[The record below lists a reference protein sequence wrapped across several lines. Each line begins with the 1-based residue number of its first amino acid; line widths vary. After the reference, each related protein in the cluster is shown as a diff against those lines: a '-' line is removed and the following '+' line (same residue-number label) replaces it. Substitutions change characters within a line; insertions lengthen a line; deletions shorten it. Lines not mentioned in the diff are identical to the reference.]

1 MSDST
6 TLDQTG
12 HFTASD
18 GYAFAYRY
26 WAPRSDERGVLVV
39 LHGIQSHSNWYR
51 YSSLILAEAG
61 YHVYFLDRRGAGM
74 NQEKRGDAP
83 HADRL
88 INDVVQ
94 FSRTLKKKHQLPL
107 TLKAV
112 SWGGMLAGAILNR
125 HPELFQRL
133 MLLYPG
139 IFARIQP
146 KTYQRWGL
154 NLAGLSEAP
163 AKYVKVPLSDP
174 ALFTAQ
180 PEWQEFIRQDDQK
193 LEEVTLSFL
202 IATQQLKQ
210 AAQQA
215 AGSIHIPALGMLAGK
230 DRIINNTQT
239 EEFFSRIACPHKKII
254 LYPDAAHSLEFEPNR
269 KEIFTDLIDWLH
281 QTECLLKR
289 KT

>member
-6 TLDQTG
+6 TLDQIG

-61 YHVYFLDRRGAGM
+61 YHVYFLDRRGAGI

-112 SWGGMLAGAILNR
+112 SWGGILAGAILHR
-125 HPELFQRL
+125 HPQLFQRL

-146 KTYQRWGL
+146 KVYQRWGL
-154 NLAGLSEAP
+154 NLAGLSETP
-163 AKYVKVPLSDP
+163 SKYVKVPLSDP

-180 PEWQEFIRQDDQK
+180 PEWQEFIRQDEQK

-215 AGSIHIPALGMLAGK
+215 AGSIRIPALGMLAGK
-230 DRIINNTQT
+230 DRIINNTLTQ
-239 EEFFSRIACPHKKII
+239 EFFSEIATPHKKVI

-269 KEIFTDLIDWLH
+269 KEIFADMLDWLR
-281 QTECLLKR
+281 QTECLLNR
-289 KT
+289 QA